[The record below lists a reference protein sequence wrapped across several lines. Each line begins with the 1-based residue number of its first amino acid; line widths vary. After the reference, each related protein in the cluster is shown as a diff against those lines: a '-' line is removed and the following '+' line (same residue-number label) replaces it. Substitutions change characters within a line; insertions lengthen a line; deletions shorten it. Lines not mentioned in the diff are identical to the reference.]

1 VTRCLVS
8 SVLNP
13 LYSTGL
19 EEGWD
24 DGRYGVGTRLL
35 TKPIRGEEDLHI
47 ARIAFI

>member
-8 SVLNP
+8 SVLKP

-19 EEGWD
+19 EEGWG
-24 DGRYGVGTRLL
+24 DGRYAVGTRLL